1 MKYIF
6 ITCDV
11 ECHDLSKEN
20 LFLTGKINGKEYGLR
35 KILEL
40 AKTNNVPVNFFLDV
54 VECRKYGDEYVENIV
69 KEITSYGQPVFFHI
83 HPSYVMKDG
92 RPNFYQ
98 YTPEEQKK
106 VLDEGLSDY
115 RRLVGTDETLVI
127 RAGNYGIDQNY
138 YDSLSSI
145 GGFKKI
151 IDLSYCYSYRWSH
164 FYPSFVNSINRYKTI
179 TIFPNTRFA
188 AFRFFH
194 FVKYM
199 NLDVESA
206 FYSEMKSILK
216 NSNLPCMVFT
226 MHSWSFLRSFFDHP
240 KTVRVNKRAL
250 RNFSRFIAFAKNNE
264 YSFCRLDQ
272 VDFDQFKGCPD
283 DNLNLSRGLLG
294 ALREDMFS
302 FFRMH
307 GTAMSNKKW
316 FLIYLIFYC
325 VLTLLLTG
333 LIVFLVWKF

>member
-20 LFLTGKINGKEYGLR
+20 LFLTGRVNGKEYGLR

-40 AKTNNVPVNFFLDV
+40 AKSDNVPVNFFLDV
-54 VECRKYGDEYVENIV
+54 VECRKYGDEYVRKIV
-69 KEITSYGQPVFFHI
+69 EEITSYGQPVFFHI

-98 YTPEEQKK
+98 YTFEEQKN
-106 VLDEGLSDY
+106 VLGEGISDFQ
-115 RRLVGTDETLVI
+115 RLVGANETLII
-127 RAGNYGIDQNY
+127 RAGNYGIDQNF
-138 YDSLSSI
+138 YDSLASI
-145 GGFKKI
+145 NEYKKI

-164 FYPSFVNSINRYKTI
+164 FYPPFINAIGRYKNI
-179 TIFPNTRFA
+179 VIFPNTRFS
-188 AFRFFH
+188 AFKFFN

-206 FYSEMKSILK
+206 FYPEMKLILK
-216 NSNLPCMVFT
+216 KSKLPYMIFT
-226 MHSWSFLRSFFDHP
+226 MHSWSFIRSFFDHP
-240 KTVRVNKRAL
+240 KTIRVNKRAL
-250 RNFSRFIAFAKNNE
+250 HNFSRFVSLAKSQG
-264 YSFCRLDQ
+264 YSFSRLDQ
-272 VDFDQFKGCPD
+272 VTFDRFDSSD
-283 DNLNLSRGLLG
+283 DDLNLCRGLWG
-294 ALREDMFS
+294 TLREDVLS

-307 GTAMSNKKW
+307 GTAMGNKKW
-316 FLIYLIFYC
+316 FIIYFSFYC
-325 VLTLLLTG
+325 VLTLLLAG